1 MTTPPRAPR
10 PPRPPK
16 TTFTGTVLD
25 APDPRALAD
34 FYRRLLGFIVVAD
47 EPGWVKLASP
57 EGGAALTFQAEPAY
71 TPPVWPATPGS
82 QQMMLHL
89 DIEVDDLDAGVTYAV
104 ELGATQAPH
113 QPQPDVRVLL
123 DPAGHPFCLWIR
135 T

>member
-1 MTTPPRAPR
+1 MTTPPR
-10 PPRPPK
+10 
-16 TTFTGTVLD
+16 TILTGTVLD

-34 FYRRLLGFIVVAD
+34 FYRRLLGWTVVAD

-57 EGGAALTFQAEPAY
+57 TGGAGLAFQTERAY
-71 TPPVWPATPGS
+71 VRPTWPATDGS

-89 DIEVDDLDAGVTYAV
+89 DIEVDDLDAAVTYAV
-104 ELGATQAPH
+104 ELGATQAPY

-123 DPAGHPFCLWIR
+123 DPAGHPFCLWIP